1 MFVKKT
7 SIRRCEIVSLLEK
20 DGTVLFDM
28 DKMKEVLK
36 RDCIKDYC
44 YVIHDKDRYSKA
56 DEKRNPDHKQ
66 GELKPPH
73 IHLLL
78 RFENNQPQKLECV
91 AAWFGIAPNFVN
103 KITGDWEDAC
113 LYQIHFNALDKYQYS
128 VDEVTC
134 NFDYQK
140 LLEDAEK
147 GDKLSRVLSKIL
159 DGTIREYNRTLEIDN
174 MLLVNYSRKIA
185 EAFKVRSEYLQ
196 ATRKDRNTECI
207 YITGGSG
214 TGKTSLAK
222 KIANSKGYSFFIS
235 SGSNDVMDG
244 YGQEDCLILDDVRPS
259 CMGLSDLLKMLDPHT
274 ASSVKSRYKN
284 KYLNCRLVILTT
296 VLNIDEFY
304 KNVFAEQDEPV
315 TQLKRRCQTYIRM
328 YPDII
333 LVSVWDDKSM
343 SYVNPV
349 SYKNSIL
356 DEYIPAKK
364 KDKRDIRE
372 HVQNLMPFLEISENE
387 MIESNNFSLEKI
399 HPPINEVTVSDQDY
413 SEMMHC
419 DALYNKNEY
428 EKERKNN
435 DKK

>member
-1 MFVKKT
+1 MKKL

-20 DGTVLFDM
+20 DGTVLFDT
-28 DKMKEVLK
+28 DTMKEVLK
-36 RDCIKDYC
+36 KDCIKDYC
-44 YVIHDKDRYSKA
+44 YIIHDKDRYSKA
-56 DEKRNPDHKQ
+56 EEKRNPDHKQ

-78 RFENNQPQKLECV
+78 RFENNQPQKLDCV
-91 AAWFGIAPNFVN
+91 AKWFHIAPNFVN

-113 LYQIHFNALDKYQYS
+113 LYQIHFNATDKYQYS

-134 NFDYQK
+134 NFDYQE

-147 GDKLSRVLSKIL
+147 GDKLSRVLNRIL

-196 ATRKDRNTECI
+196 ATQKDRNTECI

-222 KIANSKGYSFFIS
+222 KIAQSKGYSFFIS

-274 ASSVKSRYKN
+274 ASSIKSRYKN

-304 KNVFAEQDEPV
+304 TNVFAEQKEPV
-315 TQLKRRCQTYIRM
+315 TQLKRRCQTYIKM
-328 YPDII
+328 YPDTI
-333 LVSVWDDKSM
+333 LVSVWDDKTM
-343 SYVNPV
+343 QYINPV
-349 SYKNSIL
+349 SYKNPVL
-356 DEYIPAKK
+356 NQYIPEQNKEKK
-364 KDKRDIRE
+364 DIRE
-372 HVQNLMPFLEISENE
+372 RVEELMPFLELSDNE
-387 MIESNNFSLEKI
+387 KIETDTFKLEKL
-399 HPPINEVTVSDQDY
+399 HTPIDRERVSEENYQ
-413 SEMMHC
+413 ELM
-419 DALYNKNEY
+419 EPI
-428 EKERKNN
+428 KEA
-435 DKK
+435 KK

>member
-1 MFVKKT
+1 MKKL

-20 DGTVLFDM
+20 DGTVLFDL
-28 DKMKEVLK
+28 DNMKEVLK
-36 RDCIKDYC
+36 KDCIRDFC
-44 YVIHDKDRYSKA
+44 YIIHDKDRYSKA

-78 RFENNQPQKLECV
+78 RFENNQPQKLDCV
-91 AAWFGIAPNFVN
+91 AKWFHIAPNFVN

-113 LYQIHFNALDKYQYS
+113 LYQIHFNATDKYQYS

-134 NFDYQK
+134 NFDYQE

-147 GDKLSRVLSKIL
+147 GDKLSRVLTRIL
-159 DGTIREYNRTLEIDN
+159 SGEIREYNKTLEIDN

-196 ATRKDRNTECI
+196 ATQKDRNTECI

-222 KIANSKGYSFFIS
+222 KIAQSKGYSFFIS

-274 ASSVKSRYKN
+274 ASSIKSRYKN

-304 KNVFAEQDEPV
+304 TNVFAEQKEPV
-315 TQLKRRCQTYIRM
+315 TQLKRRCQTYIKM
-328 YPDII
+328 YLDTI
-333 LVSVWDDKSM
+333 LVSVWDDKTM
-343 SYVNPV
+343 QYINPV
-349 SYKNSIL
+349 SYKNPVL
-356 DEYIPAKK
+356 NQYIPEQNKEKK
-364 KDKRDIRE
+364 DIRE
-372 HVQNLMPFLEISENE
+372 RVEELMPFLELSDNE
-387 MIESNNFSLEKI
+387 KIETDTFKLEKL
-399 HPPINEVTVSDQDY
+399 HTPIDRERVSEENYQ
-413 SEMMHC
+413 ELM
-419 DALYNKNEY
+419 EPI
-428 EKERKNN
+428 KEA
-435 DKK
+435 KK

>member
-1 MFVKKT
+1 MKKL

-20 DGTVLFDM
+20 DGTVLFDL
-28 DKMKEVLK
+28 DNMKEVLK
-36 RDCIKDYC
+36 KDCIRDFC
-44 YVIHDKDRYSKA
+44 YIIHDKDRYSKA

-78 RFENNQPQKLECV
+78 RFENNQPQKLDCV
-91 AAWFGIAPNFVN
+91 AKWFHIAPNFVN

-113 LYQIHFNALDKYQYS
+113 LYQIHFNATDKYQYS

-134 NFDYQK
+134 NFDYQE

-147 GDKLSRVLSKIL
+147 GDKLSRVLTRIL
-159 DGTIREYNRTLEIDN
+159 SGEIREYNKTLEIDN

-196 ATRKDRNTECI
+196 ATQKDRNTECI

-222 KIANSKGYSFFIS
+222 KIAQSKGYSFFIS

-274 ASSVKSRYKN
+274 ASSIKSRYKN

-304 KNVFAEQDEPV
+304 TNVFAEQKEPV
-315 TQLKRRCQTYIRM
+315 TQLKRRCQTYIKM
-328 YPDII
+328 YPDTI
-333 LVSVWDDKSM
+333 LVSVWDDKTM
-343 SYVNPV
+343 QYINPV
-349 SYKNSIL
+349 SYKNPVL
-356 DEYIPAKK
+356 NQYIPEQNKEKK
-364 KDKRDIRE
+364 DIRE
-372 HVQNLMPFLEISENE
+372 RVEELMPFLELSDNE
-387 MIESNNFSLEKI
+387 KIETDTFTLEKL
-399 HPPINEVTVSDQDY
+399 HTPIDRERVSEENYQ
-413 SEMMHC
+413 
-419 DALYNKNEY
+419 ALMEPI
-428 EKERKNN
+428 KEA
-435 DKK
+435 KK

>member
-1 MFVKKT
+1 MKKL

-28 DKMKEVLK
+28 DNMKEVLK
-36 RDCIKDYC
+36 KDCIKDYC
-44 YVIHDKDRYSKA
+44 YIIHDKDRYSKA
-56 DEKRNPDHKQ
+56 EEKRNPDHKQ

-78 RFENNQPQKLECV
+78 RFENNQPQKLDCV
-91 AAWFGIAPNFVN
+91 AKWFHIASNFVN

-113 LYQIHFNALDKYQYS
+113 LYQIHFNAPDKYQYP
-128 VDEVTC
+128 VEEVTC
-134 NFDYQK
+134 SIDYQE

-147 GDKLSRVLSKIL
+147 GDKITKILQRIL
-159 DGTIREYNRTLEIDN
+159 DGEIREYNKTLEIDN
-174 MLLVNYSRKIA
+174 MLLVDYSRKIA

-196 ATRKDRNTECI
+196 ATQKDRNTECI

-222 KIANSKGYSFFIS
+222 KIAQSKGYSFFIS

-274 ASSVKSRYKN
+274 ASSIKSRYKN

-304 KNVFAEQDEPV
+304 TNVFAEQKEPV
-315 TQLKRRCQTYIRM
+315 TQLKRRCQTYIKM
-328 YPDII
+328 YPDTI
-333 LVSVWDDKSM
+333 LVSVWDDKTM
-343 SYVNPV
+343 QYINPV
-349 SYKNSIL
+349 SYKNPVL
-356 DEYIPAKK
+356 NQYIPEQNKEKK
-364 KDKRDIRE
+364 DIRE
-372 HVQNLMPFLEISENE
+372 RVEELMPFLELSDNE
-387 MIESNNFSLEKI
+387 KIETDTFKLEKL
-399 HPPINEVTVSDQDY
+399 HTPIDRERVSEENYQ
-413 SEMMHC
+413 ELM
-419 DALYNKNEY
+419 EPI
-428 EKERKNN
+428 KEA
-435 DKK
+435 KK

>member
-1 MFVKKT
+1 MKKL

-20 DGTVLFDM
+20 DGTVLFDL
-28 DKMKEVLK
+28 DNMKEVLK
-36 RDCIKDYC
+36 KDCIRDFC
-44 YVIHDKDRYSKA
+44 YIIHDKDRYSKA

-78 RFENNQPQKLECV
+78 RFENNQPQKLDCV
-91 AAWFGIAPNFVN
+91 AKWFHIASNFVN

-113 LYQIHFNALDKYQYS
+113 LYQIHFNATDKYQYS

-134 NFDYQK
+134 NFDYQE

-147 GDKLSRVLSKIL
+147 GDKLSRVLTRIL
-159 DGTIREYNRTLEIDN
+159 SGEIREYNKTLEIDN

-196 ATRKDRNTECI
+196 ATQKDRNTECI

-222 KIANSKGYSFFIS
+222 KIAQSKGYSFFIS

-274 ASSVKSRYKN
+274 ASSIKSRYKN

-304 KNVFAEQDEPV
+304 TNVFAEQKEPV
-315 TQLKRRCQTYIRM
+315 TQLKRRCQTYIKM
-328 YPDII
+328 YPDTI
-333 LVSVWDDKSM
+333 LVSVWDDKTM
-343 SYVNPV
+343 QYINPV
-349 SYKNSIL
+349 SYKNPVL
-356 DEYIPAKK
+356 NQYIPEQNKEKK
-364 KDKRDIRE
+364 DIRE
-372 HVQNLMPFLEISENE
+372 RVEELMPFLELSDNE
-387 MIESNNFSLEKI
+387 KIETDTFKLEKL
-399 HPPINEVTVSDQDY
+399 HTPIDRERVSEENYQ
-413 SEMMHC
+413 ELM
-419 DALYNKNEY
+419 EPI
-428 EKERKNN
+428 KEA
-435 DKK
+435 KK

>member
-1 MFVKKT
+1 MKKL

-20 DGTVLFDM
+20 DGTVLFDL
-28 DKMKEVLK
+28 DNMKEVLK
-36 RDCIKDYC
+36 KDCIRDFC
-44 YVIHDKDRYSKA
+44 YIIHDKDRYSKA

-78 RFENNQPQKLECV
+78 RFENNQPQKLDCV
-91 AAWFGIAPNFVN
+91 AKWFHIAPNFVN

-113 LYQIHFNALDKYQYS
+113 LYQIHFNATDKYQYS

-134 NFDYQK
+134 NFDYQE

-147 GDKLSRVLSKIL
+147 GDKLSRVLTRIL
-159 DGTIREYNRTLEIDN
+159 SGEIREYNKTLEIDN

-196 ATRKDRNTECI
+196 ATQKDRNTECI

-222 KIANSKGYSFFIS
+222 KIAQSKGYSFFIS

-274 ASSVKSRYKN
+274 ASSIKSRYKN

-304 KNVFAEQDEPV
+304 TNVFAEQKEPV
-315 TQLKRRCQTYIRM
+315 TQLKRRCQTYIKM
-328 YPDII
+328 YPDTI
-333 LVSVWDDKSM
+333 LVSVWDDKTM
-343 SYVNPV
+343 QYINPV
-349 SYKNSIL
+349 SYKNPVL
-356 DEYIPAKK
+356 NQYIPEQNKEKK
-364 KDKRDIRE
+364 DIRE
-372 HVQNLMPFLEISENE
+372 RVEELMPFLELSDNE
-387 MIESNNFSLEKI
+387 KIETDTFKLEKL
-399 HPPINEVTVSDQDY
+399 HTPIDRERVSEENYQ
-413 SEMMHC
+413 ELM
-419 DALYNKNEY
+419 EPI
-428 EKERKNN
+428 KEA
-435 DKK
+435 KK

>member
-1 MFVKKT
+1 MKKL

-28 DKMKEVLK
+28 DNMKEVLK
-36 RDCIKDYC
+36 KDCIKDFC
-44 YVIHDKDRYSKA
+44 YIIHDKDRYSKA
-56 DEKRNPDHKQ
+56 EEKRNPDHKQ

-78 RFENNQPQKLECV
+78 RFENNQPQKLDCV
-91 AAWFGIAPNFVN
+91 AKWFHVAPNFVN

-113 LYQIHFNALDKYQYS
+113 LYQIHFNAPDKYQYP
-128 VDEVTC
+128 VEEVTC
-134 NFDYQK
+134 SFDYQE

-147 GDKLSRVLSKIL
+147 GDKITKILQRIL
-159 DGTIREYNRTLEIDN
+159 DGEIREYNKTLEIDN
-174 MLLVNYSRKIA
+174 MLLVDYSRKIA

-196 ATRKDRNTECI
+196 ATQKDRNTECI

-222 KIANSKGYSFFIS
+222 KIAQSKGYSFFIS

-274 ASSVKSRYKN
+274 ASSIKSRYKN

-304 KNVFAEQDEPV
+304 TNVFAEQKEPV
-315 TQLKRRCQTYIRM
+315 TQLKRRCQTYIKM
-328 YPDII
+328 YPDTI
-333 LVSVWDDKSM
+333 LVSVWDDKTM
-343 SYVNPV
+343 QYINPV
-349 SYKNSIL
+349 SYKNPVL
-356 DEYIPAKK
+356 NQYIPEQNKEKK
-364 KDKRDIRE
+364 DIRE
-372 HVQNLMPFLEISENE
+372 RVEELMPFLELSDNE
-387 MIESNNFSLEKI
+387 RIETDTFTLEKL
-399 HPPINEVTVSDQDY
+399 HTPIDRETVSEEEYQ
-413 SEMMHC
+413 
-419 DALYNKNEY
+419 ALMEPVGT
-428 EKERKNN
+428 EKESGGKSS
-435 DKK
+435 